1 MLKIIKKERKE
12 LVPIFDHSKQ
22 NIFEAIGIP
31 NLAEK
36 LQESS
41 DRYFTSTESSVSESI
56 ETLMKLDKIEI
67 AFLLITKIQEL
78 DELNASKNKK
88 NNK

>member
-22 NIFEAIGIP
+22 NIFDAIGIP

-36 LQESS
+36 LQESA
-41 DRYFTSTESSVSESI
+41 DKCFTSTDSSASESI
-56 ETLMKLDKIEI
+56 EVLMKLDKIEI

-78 DELNASKNKK
+78 DQLITSKIQKE
-88 NNK
+88 

>member
-12 LVPIFDHSKQ
+12 LITIFDHSKQ
-22 NIFEAIGIP
+22 NIFDAIGIP
-31 NLAEK
+31 DLAEK
-36 LQESS
+36 LQESA
-41 DRYFTSTESSVSESI
+41 DKYFTSTDSSISESI
-56 ETLMKLDKIEI
+56 ETLMNLDKIEI

-78 DELNASKNKK
+78 DELIASKNKK